1 MSTPFFKR
9 KNGGCLMSKFCVV
22 SLKSDASFGGTAD
35 PYLVVTLARRILG
48 KRVAVSCTKSYLG
61 Q

>member
-9 KNGGCLMSKFCVV
+9 KNGGCLMSKFCAV

-35 PYLVVTLARRILG
+35 PYLNKFYEQLII
-48 KRVAVSCTKSYLG
+48 
-61 Q
+61 